1 MTAMPPEPDFRNLPP
16 PPAFPPPVYPPPD
29 QYAPRRR
36 RAFSIVRIACGALW
50 AAFTI
55 ILAAGTVMEWLTGLH
70 AASIMCFVF
79 AVGCGWYDYR
89 IWTFKARRLWFL
101 SEAAPAQRPILA
113 LPPRLPPRHHQIQ
126 AQGALSTTSLSQPC
140 APDDIAVTTTP
151 LRVRLAQPARSRQR
165 YPVAA
170 RRARA
175 NRLSCRSGSCPG

>member
-16 PPAFPPPVYPPPD
+16 PPAYPPPAYPPPD
-29 QYAPRRR
+29 QYAPGRRPR
-36 RAFSIVRIACGALW
+36 TFSVVRIACGVLW

-55 ILAAGTVMEWLTGLH
+55 ILAAGTVAEWLTGLH

-101 SEAAPAQRPILA
+101 SSRGGPPERAKGAEIAASWHFCPVCLPATIRCSL
-113 LPPRLPPRHHQIQ
+113 
-126 AQGALSTTSLSQPC
+126 GASLSTTWLSQPC

-151 LRVRLAQPARSRQR
+151 LR
-165 YPVAA
+165 
-170 RRARA
+170 
-175 NRLSCRSGSCPG
+175 

>member
-1 MTAMPPEPDFRNLPP
+1 MKLLIGEPEDTGTADAAVAAAWPCRRFEGAVITMTAMPPEPDFRNLPP

-36 RAFSIVRIACGALW
+36 RAFSVVRIACGALW

-101 SEAAPAQRPILA
+101 SEGAPTQRPILA
-113 LPPRLPPRHHQIQ
+113 PVPRRRPDRHRN
-126 AQGALSTTSLSQPC
+126 
-140 APDDIAVTTTP
+140 IA
-151 LRVRLAQPARSRQR
+151 
-165 YPVAA
+165 
-170 RRARA
+170 
-175 NRLSCRSGSCPG
+175 GW